1 MDLAFLVRV
10 GQFLKQQGY
19 LGAKHFL
26 VLSCFSKA
34 AKGLSRREGA
44 AARLFSPLPQGT
56 RTFKPTGGGWEVP
69 SLGPGV
75 CRRAKRSERR
85 ALLGP
90 VDGQDTSW
98 LENLG
103 LHHPPGEAKGHQ
115 SITPFPAG
123 YTCPVWFSFSRLIS
137 PLS

>member
-44 AARLFSPLPQGT
+44 AARLFSPLPRGDQNLQAHRWGL
-56 RTFKPTGGGWEVP
+56 GGPLPW
-69 SLGPGV
+69 
-75 CRRAKRSERR
+75 
-85 ALLGP
+85 
-90 VDGQDTSW
+90 SW
-98 LENLG
+98 G
-103 LHHPPGEAKGHQ
+103 LQK
-115 SITPFPAG
+115 S
-123 YTCPVWFSFSRLIS
+123 
-137 PLS
+137 